1 MVTDDTSRQL
11 RFWLPL
17 LLAASLLFPSAMA
30 LAAEPELLD
39 RIVAVVNE
47 DVVLQSELDEEVQ
60 TIEQKL
66 AQAGASD
73 IPGDEVRKQAL
84 ERLILQKLQLAE
96 ARKIGAT
103 VDEETLLMAMNNIA
117 KQNGL
122 SLDELAAALK
132 EQGMSMEEYRR
143 ELRKEITLQRLRNR
157 EVISRIQVT
166 KAEVDNYLAHAE
178 ENPGGRDAYHLRHI
192 LIPTPEGA
200 SSEEITAARKQ
211 AEEIVRR
218 LNDGEDFATLASRYS
233 AGQQSLEGGD
243 LGWLEAGQV
252 PTLFS
257 RDLAHMERGE
267 VRGPYQA
274 ASGFHIIKLDDYK
287 GGDKNII
294 KQTHARHILIRT
306 DELTS
311 DQDARNRLEQLYQ
324 RIQGGED
331 FATLARAHSDDK
343 GSAIKGGDLGWVN
356 PGDLVP
362 EFEEVMNSLPLNGL
376 SEPFRTQF
384 GWHIIQV
391 LERRN
396 HDATEEV
403 KRDKAK
409 LALRKRKADEAL
421 QLYLRKLR
429 DQAFVEIRLDDQY

>member
-1 MVTDDTSRQL
+1 MVTDDLYRRLQG
-11 RFWLPL
+11 WLPFLLAL
-17 LLAASLLFPSAMA
+17 LLLSLGSGMA
-30 LAAEPELLD
+30 AAETQLLD
-39 RIVAVVNE
+39 RIMAVVND
-47 DVVLQSELDEEVQ
+47 DVVLQSELDQEVRS
-60 TIEQKL
+60 IEQKL
-66 AQAGASD
+66 AQVGAPD
-73 IPGDEVRKQAL
+73 MPGNEIRKQAL
-84 ERLILQKLQLAE
+84 ERLILEKLQLAE
-96 ARKIGAT
+96 ARRIGAT
-103 VDEETLLMAMNNIA
+103 VDDETLLLAMNNIA

-122 SLDELAAALK
+122 SLDELAAALQ
-132 EQGMSMEEYRR
+132 EQGMSMEEYRD

-192 LIPTPEGA
+192 LIATPDGA
-200 SSEEITAARKQ
+200 SSEEIAAARKK
-211 AEEIVRR
+211 AEDILQR
-218 LNDGEDFATLASRYS
+218 LKNGEDFAALATRFS

-252 PTLFS
+252 PTLFIK
-257 RDLAHMERGE
+257 DLATMEKGE

-274 ASGFHIIKLDDYK
+274 ASGFHIIKLEDYK

-294 KQTHARHILIRT
+294 RQTHARHILIRT

-311 DQDARNRLEQLYQ
+311 DQDAKNRLDQLYQ
-324 RIQGGED
+324 RIKGGED

-343 GSAIKGGDLGWVN
+343 GSAIKGGDLGWVS

-362 EFEEVMNSLPLNGL
+362 KFEEVMDALPINGL

-384 GWHIIQV
+384 GWHIVQV
-391 LERRN
+391 LERRD

-429 DQAFVEIRLDDQY
+429 DQAFVEIRLDNDY

>member
-1 MVTDDTSRQL
+1 MVTDNPYGRPQG
-11 RFWLPL
+11 WLFL
-17 LLAASLLFPSAMA
+17 LLALCLLSLGSGMA
-30 LAAEPELLD
+30 AAETQLLD
-39 RIVAVVNE
+39 RIVAVVND
-47 DVVLQSELDEEVQ
+47 DVVLQSELDREVRS
-60 TIEQKL
+60 IEQKL
-66 AQAGASD
+66 AQVGAPD
-73 IPGDEVRKQAL
+73 MPGNEIRKQAL
-84 ERLILQKLQLAE
+84 ERLILEKLQLAE

-103 VDEETLLMAMNNIA
+103 VDDETLLLAMNNIA

-122 SLDELAAALK
+122 SLDELAAALE
-132 EQGMSMEEYRR
+132 EQGMSMDEYRE

-192 LIPTPEGA
+192 LIATPDGA
-200 SSEEITAARKQ
+200 SSEEIAAARKK
-211 AEEIVRR
+211 AEDIIQR
-218 LNDGEDFATLASRYS
+218 LKNGEDFAALATRYS

-252 PTLFS
+252 PTLFAK
-257 RDLAHMERGE
+257 DLATMEKGE

-274 ASGFHIIKLDDYK
+274 ASGFHIIKLEDYK

-294 KQTHARHILIRT
+294 RQTHARHILIRT

-324 RIQGGED
+324 RIKGGED

-343 GSAIKGGDLGWVN
+343 GSAIKGGDLGWVS

-362 EFEEVMNSLPLNGL
+362 KFEEVMDALPINGL
-376 SEPFRTQF
+376 SKPFRTQF
-384 GWHIIQV
+384 GWHIVQV
-391 LERRN
+391 LERRD

-429 DQAFVEIRLDDQY
+429 DQAFVEIRLDDDY

>member
-1 MVTDDTSRQL
+1 MVTDDLYRRLQG
-11 RFWLPL
+11 WLPFLLAL
-17 LLAASLLFPSAMA
+17 LLLSLGSGMA
-30 LAAEPELLD
+30 AAETQLLD
-39 RIVAVVNE
+39 RIMAVVND
-47 DVVLQSELDEEVQ
+47 DVVLQSELDQEVRS
-60 TIEQKL
+60 IEQKL
-66 AQAGASD
+66 AQVGAPD
-73 IPGDEVRKQAL
+73 MPGNEIRKQAL
-84 ERLILQKLQLAE
+84 ERLILEKLQLAE
-96 ARKIGAT
+96 ARRIGAT
-103 VDEETLLMAMNNIA
+103 VDDETLLLAMNNIA

-122 SLDELAAALK
+122 SLDELAAALQ
-132 EQGMSMEEYRR
+132 EQGMSMEEYRD

-192 LIPTPEGA
+192 LIATPDGA
-200 SSEEITAARKQ
+200 SSEEIAAARKK
-211 AEEIVRR
+211 AEDILQR
-218 LNDGEDFATLASRYS
+218 LKNGEDFATLATRYS

-252 PTLFS
+252 PTLFIK
-257 RDLAHMERGE
+257 DLATMEKGE

-274 ASGFHIIKLDDYK
+274 ASGFHIIKLEDYK

-294 KQTHARHILIRT
+294 RQTHARHILIRT

-311 DQDARNRLEQLYQ
+311 DQDAKNRLDQLYQ
-324 RIQGGED
+324 RIKGGED

-343 GSAIKGGDLGWVN
+343 GSAIKGGDLGWVS

-362 EFEEVMNSLPLNGL
+362 KFEEVMDALPINGL

-384 GWHIIQV
+384 GWHIVQV
-391 LERRN
+391 LERRD

-429 DQAFVEIRLDDQY
+429 DQAFVEIRLDNDY

>member
-1 MVTDDTSRQL
+1 MVTDNPYGRPQG
-11 RFWLPL
+11 WLFL
-17 LLAASLLFPSAMA
+17 LLALCLLSLGSGMA
-30 LAAEPELLD
+30 AAETQLLD
-39 RIVAVVNE
+39 RIVAVVND
-47 DVVLQSELDEEVQ
+47 DVVLQSELDREVRS
-60 TIEQKL
+60 IEQKL
-66 AQAGASD
+66 AQVGAPD
-73 IPGDEVRKQAL
+73 MPGNEIRKQAL
-84 ERLILQKLQLAE
+84 ERLILEKLQLAE

-103 VDEETLLMAMNNIA
+103 VDDETLLLAMNNIA

-122 SLDELAAALK
+122 SLDELAAALE
-132 EQGMSMEEYRR
+132 EQGMSMDEYRE

-192 LIPTPEGA
+192 LIATPDGA
-200 SSEEITAARKQ
+200 SSEEIAAARKK
-211 AEEIVRR
+211 AEDIIQR
-218 LNDGEDFATLASRYS
+218 LKNGEDFAALATRYS

-252 PTLFS
+252 PTLFAK
-257 RDLAHMERGE
+257 DLATMDKGE

-274 ASGFHIIKLDDYK
+274 SSGFHIIKLEDYK
-287 GGDKNII
+287 GGDKNIVR
-294 KQTHARHILIRT
+294 QTHARHILIRT

-311 DQDARNRLEQLYQ
+311 DQDAKNRLEQLYQ

-331 FATLARAHSDDK
+331 FAALGRAHSDDK

-362 EFEEVMNSLPLNGL
+362 KFEEVMDALPINGL

-384 GWHIIQV
+384 GWHIVQV
-391 LERRN
+391 LGRRD

-429 DQAFVEIRLDDQY
+429 DQAFVEIRLDDDY

>member
-1 MVTDDTSRQL
+1 MVTDTLYRQL
-11 RFWLPL
+11 KRSLPF
-17 LLAASLLFPSAMA
+17 LLALLFLPFSGVIT
-30 LAAEPELLD
+30 AETELLD
-39 RIVAVVNE
+39 RIVAVVND
-47 DVVLQSELDEEVQ
+47 DVVLQSELDQEVRS
-60 TIEQKL
+60 IEQKL
-66 AQAGASD
+66 AQVGAPD
-73 IPGDEVRKQAL
+73 MPGNEIRKQAL
-84 ERLILQKLQLAE
+84 ERLILEKLQLAE
-96 ARKIGAT
+96 AKKIGAT
-103 VDEETLLMAMNNIA
+103 VDDETLLLAMNNIA
-117 KQNGL
+117 RQNGL
-122 SLDELAAALK
+122 SLDELAAALQ
-132 EQGMSMEEYRR
+132 EQGMSMEEYRE

-192 LIPTPEGA
+192 LIATPDGA
-200 SSEEITAARKQ
+200 SSEEIAKARKQ
-211 AEEIVRR
+211 AEDILQR
-218 LNDGEDFATLASRYS
+218 LRNGEDFATLATRYS
-233 AGQQSLEGGD
+233 AGQQALDGGD

-252 PTLFS
+252 PTLFVK
-257 RDLAHMERGE
+257 DLATMERGE
-267 VRGPYQA
+267 VHGPYQA
-274 ASGFHIIKLDDYK
+274 ASGFHIIKLEDYK
-287 GGDKNII
+287 GGDRNIV

-311 DQDARNRLEQLYQ
+311 DQDARNRLDQLYQ
-324 RIQGGED
+324 RIKGGED
-331 FATLARAHSDDK
+331 FAALARAHSDDK

-362 EFEEVMNSLPLNGL
+362 RFEEVMDSLPIDGL

-384 GWHIIQV
+384 GWHIVQV
-391 LERRN
+391 LERRD

-429 DQAFVEIRLDDQY
+429 DQAFVEIRLNDDY

>member
-1 MVTDDTSRQL
+1 MVTDNPHGRLQG
-11 RFWLPL
+11 WL
-17 LLAASLLFPSAMA
+17 LLLFALFLLCPGSGM
-30 LAAEPELLD
+30 AAETQLLD
-39 RIVAVVNE
+39 RIVAVVND
-47 DVVLQSELDEEVQ
+47 DVVLQSELDQEVRS
-60 TIEQKL
+60 IEQKL
-66 AQAGASD
+66 AQVGAPD
-73 IPGDEVRKQAL
+73 MPGNEIRKQAL
-84 ERLILQKLQLAE
+84 ERLILEKLQLAE

-103 VDEETLLMAMNNIA
+103 VDDETLLLAMNNIA

-122 SLDELAAALK
+122 SLEELAAALQ
-132 EQGMSMEEYRR
+132 EQGMSMEEYRE

-157 EVISRIQVT
+157 EVVSRIQVT

-192 LIPTPEGA
+192 LIATPDGA
-200 SSEEITAARKQ
+200 SSEEIAAARKQ
-211 AEEIVRR
+211 AEDILQR
-218 LNDGEDFATLASRYS
+218 LKNGEDFAALATRYS
-233 AGQQSLEGGD
+233 AGQQALEGGD

-252 PTLFS
+252 PTLFAK
-257 RDLAHMERGE
+257 DLATMEKGE

-274 ASGFHIIKLDDYK
+274 ASGFHIIKLEDYK

-294 KQTHARHILIRT
+294 RQTHARHILIRT
-306 DELTS
+306 DEMTS
-311 DQDARNRLEQLYQ
+311 DQDAKNRLEQLYQ
-324 RIQGGED
+324 RIKGGED
-331 FATLARAHSDDK
+331 FAALARAHSDDK
-343 GSAIKGGDLGWVN
+343 ASAIKGGDLGWVS

-362 EFEEVMNSLPLNGL
+362 KFEEVMDALPIGGL

-384 GWHIIQV
+384 GWHIVQV
-391 LERRN
+391 LERRD

-429 DQAFVEIRLDDQY
+429 DQAYVEIHLDDDY

>member
-1 MVTDDTSRQL
+1 MVTDDLYRRLQG
-11 RFWLPL
+11 WLPFLLAL
-17 LLAASLLFPSAMA
+17 LLLSLGSGMA
-30 LAAEPELLD
+30 AAETQLLD
-39 RIVAVVNE
+39 RIVAVVND
-47 DVVLQSELDEEVQ
+47 DVVLQSELDQEVRS
-60 TIEQKL
+60 IEQKL
-66 AQAGASD
+66 AQVGAPD
-73 IPGDEVRKQAL
+73 MPGNEIRKQAL
-84 ERLILQKLQLAE
+84 ERLILEKLQLAE
-96 ARKIGAT
+96 ARRIGAT
-103 VDEETLLMAMNNIA
+103 VDDETLLLAMNNIA

-122 SLDELAAALK
+122 SLDELAAALQ
-132 EQGMSMEEYRR
+132 EQGMSMEEYRD

-192 LIPTPEGA
+192 LIATPDGA
-200 SSEEITAARKQ
+200 SSEEIAAARKK
-211 AEEIVRR
+211 AEDILQR
-218 LNDGEDFATLASRYS
+218 LKNGEDFAALATRFS

-252 PTLFS
+252 PTLFIK
-257 RDLAHMERGE
+257 DLATMEKGE

-274 ASGFHIIKLDDYK
+274 ASGFHIIKLEDYK

-294 KQTHARHILIRT
+294 RQTHARHILIRT

-311 DQDARNRLEQLYQ
+311 DQDAKNRLDQLYQ
-324 RIQGGED
+324 RIKGGED

-343 GSAIKGGDLGWVN
+343 ASAIKGGDLGWVS

-362 EFEEVMNSLPLNGL
+362 KFEEVMDALPINGL

-384 GWHIIQV
+384 GWHIVQV
-391 LERRN
+391 LERRD

-429 DQAFVEIRLDDQY
+429 DQAFVEIRLDNDY

>member
-1 MVTDDTSRQL
+1 MVTDTLYRQL
-11 RFWLPL
+11 KRSLPF
-17 LLAASLLFPSAMA
+17 LLALLFLPVSGVAT
-30 LAAEPELLD
+30 AETELLD
-39 RIVAVVNE
+39 RIVAVVND
-47 DVVLQSELDEEVQ
+47 DVVLQSELDQEVRS
-60 TIEQKL
+60 IEQKL
-66 AQAGASD
+66 AQVGAPD
-73 IPGDEVRKQAL
+73 MPGNEIRKQAL
-84 ERLILQKLQLAE
+84 ERLILEKLQLAE
-96 ARKIGAT
+96 AKKIGAT
-103 VDEETLLMAMNNIA
+103 VDDETLLLAMNNIA
-117 KQNGL
+117 RQNGL
-122 SLDELAAALK
+122 SLDELAAALQ
-132 EQGMSMEEYRR
+132 EQGMSMEEYRE

-192 LIPTPEGA
+192 LIATPDGA
-200 SSEEITAARKQ
+200 SSEEITKARKQ
-211 AEEIVRR
+211 AEDILQR
-218 LNDGEDFATLASRYS
+218 LRNGEDFATLATRYS
-233 AGQQSLEGGD
+233 AGQQALDGGD

-252 PTLFS
+252 PTLFVK
-257 RDLAHMERGE
+257 DLATMEKGE

-274 ASGFHIIKLDDYK
+274 ASGFHIIKLEDYK
-287 GGDKNII
+287 GGDRNIV

-311 DQDARNRLEQLYQ
+311 DQDARNRLDQLYQ
-324 RIQGGED
+324 RIKGGED
-331 FATLARAHSDDK
+331 FAALARAHSDDK

-362 EFEEVMNSLPLNGL
+362 RFEEVMDSLPIDGL

-384 GWHIIQV
+384 GWHIVQV
-391 LERRN
+391 LERRD

-429 DQAFVEIRLDDQY
+429 DQAFVEIRLNDDY

>member
-1 MVTDDTSRQL
+1 MVTDNLSRRL
-11 RFWLPL
+11 NFWLLL
-17 LLAASLLFPSAMA
+17 LLAASLLMPPALA
-30 LAAEPELLD
+30 LAADAELLD
-39 RIVAVVNE
+39 RIVAVVND
-47 DVVLQSELDEEVQ
+47 DVVLQSELDQEIVS
-60 TIEQKL
+60 IKQKL
-66 AQAGASD
+66 AQVGAED
-73 IPGDEVRKQAL
+73 IPGDEIRKQAL
-84 ERLILQKLQLAE
+84 ERLILEKLQLAE
-96 ARKIGAT
+96 AKRIGAT
-103 VDEETLLMAMNNIA
+103 VDDETLLMAMNRIA
-117 KQNGL
+117 QQNGL

-132 EQGMSMEEYRR
+132 EQGMSMDEYRD

-157 EVISRIQVT
+157 EVMSGIQIT

-178 ENPGGRDAYHLRHI
+178 DNPGGRDAYHLRHI
-192 LIPTPEGA
+192 LVPTPEGA
-200 SSEEITAARKQ
+200 SSEEIAAARKQ
-211 AEEIVRR
+211 AEDIIQR
-218 LNDGEDFATLASRYS
+218 LKNGEDFATLASRYS
-233 AGQQSLEGGD
+233 AGQQALEGGD

-252 PTLFS
+252 PTLFIK
-257 RDLAHMERGE
+257 DLAGMGRGE

-274 ASGFHIIKLDDYK
+274 ASGFHIIKLEDYK

-362 EFEEVMNSLPLNGL
+362 KFEEVMNDLPINGL
-376 SEPFRTQF
+376 SKPFRTQF
-384 GWHIIQV
+384 GWHIVQV
-391 LERRN
+391 LDRRN

-409 LALRKRKADEAL
+409 QALRKRKADEAL

-429 DQAFVEIRLDDQY
+429 GQAFVETRLDDNY

>member
-1 MVTDDTSRQL
+1 MVTDKLYRQSR
-11 RFWLPL
+11 RWLPL
-17 LLAASLLFPSAMA
+17 LLALFLAPLLASPFAE
-30 LAAEPELLD
+30 AAELLD
-39 RIVAVVNE
+39 RIVAVVND
-47 DVVLQSELDEEVQ
+47 DVVLQSELDREVRS
-60 TIEQKL
+60 IEQKL
-66 AQAGASD
+66 AQVGAPD
-73 IPGDEVRKQAL
+73 MPGNEIRKQAL
-84 ERLILQKLQLAE
+84 ERLILEKLQLAE

-103 VDEETLLMAMNNIA
+103 VDDETLLLAMNNIA

-122 SLDELAAALK
+122 SLGELAAALE
-132 EQGMSMEEYRR
+132 EQGMSMDEYRD

-192 LIPTPEGA
+192 LIATPDGA
-200 SSEEITAARKQ
+200 SSEEIAAARKK
-211 AEEIVRR
+211 AEDIIQR
-218 LNDGEDFATLASRYS
+218 LKNGEDFAALATRYS

-252 PTLFS
+252 PTLFAK
-257 RDLAHMERGE
+257 DLATMEKGE

-274 ASGFHIIKLDDYK
+274 ASGFHIIKLEDYK

-294 KQTHARHILIRT
+294 RQTHARHILIRT

-324 RIQGGED
+324 RIKGGED

-343 GSAIKGGDLGWVN
+343 GSAIKGGDLGWVS

-362 EFEEVMNSLPLNGL
+362 KFEEVMDALPINGL
-376 SEPFRTQF
+376 SKPFRTQF
-384 GWHIIQV
+384 GWHIVQV
-391 LERRN
+391 LERRD

-429 DQAFVEIRLDDQY
+429 DQAFVEIRLDDDY

>member
-1 MVTDDTSRQL
+1 MVTDTLYRQL
-11 RFWLPL
+11 KRSLPF
-17 LLAASLLFPSAMA
+17 LLALLFLPVSGVAT
-30 LAAEPELLD
+30 AETELLD
-39 RIVAVVNE
+39 RIVAVVND
-47 DVVLQSELDEEVQ
+47 DVVLQSELDQEVRS
-60 TIEQKL
+60 IEQKL
-66 AQAGASD
+66 AQVGAPD
-73 IPGDEVRKQAL
+73 MPGNEIRKQAL
-84 ERLILQKLQLAE
+84 ERLILEKLQLAE
-96 ARKIGAT
+96 AKKIGAT
-103 VDEETLLMAMNNIA
+103 VDDETLLLAMNNIA
-117 KQNGL
+117 RQNGL
-122 SLDELAAALK
+122 SLDELAAALQ
-132 EQGMSMEEYRR
+132 EQGMSMEEYRE

-192 LIPTPEGA
+192 LIATPDGA
-200 SSEEITAARKQ
+200 SSEEIAKARKQ
-211 AEEIVRR
+211 AEDILQR
-218 LNDGEDFATLASRYS
+218 LRNGEDFATLATRYS
-233 AGQQSLEGGD
+233 AGQQALDGGD

-252 PTLFS
+252 PTLFVK
-257 RDLAHMERGE
+257 DLASMERGE

-274 ASGFHIIKLDDYK
+274 ASGFHIIKLEDYK
-287 GGDKNII
+287 GGDKNIV

-311 DQDARNRLEQLYQ
+311 DQDARNRLDQLYQ
-324 RIQGGED
+324 RIKGGED
-331 FATLARAHSDDK
+331 FAALARAHSDDK

-362 EFEEVMNSLPLNGL
+362 RFEEVMDSLPIDGL

-384 GWHIIQV
+384 GWHIVQV
-391 LERRN
+391 LERRD

-429 DQAFVEIRLDDQY
+429 DQAFVEIRLNDDY

>member
-1 MVTDDTSRQL
+1 MVTDDLYRRPQ
-11 RFWLPL
+11 RWLPF
-17 LLAASLLFPSAMA
+17 LLAFFLLPLGSGMA
-30 LAAEPELLD
+30 AAETELLD
-39 RIVAVVNE
+39 RIVAVVND
-47 DVVLQSELDEEVQ
+47 DVVVQSELDEEIRDV
-60 TIEQKL
+60 EKKL
-66 AQAGASD
+66 AQVGAPD
-73 IPGDEVRKQAL
+73 IPADEIRKQAL
-84 ERLILQKLQLAE
+84 ERLILEKLQLAE
-96 ARKIGAT
+96 AKKIGAT
-103 VDEETLLMAMNNIA
+103 VDDETLLLAMNNIA

-122 SLDELAAALK
+122 SLDELAAALR
-132 EQGMSMEEYRR
+132 EQGMSMEEYRE

-192 LIPTPEGA
+192 LIATPDGA
-200 SSEEITAARKQ
+200 SSEEIAAARQQ
-211 AEEIVRR
+211 AEDIIQR
-218 LNDGEDFATLASRYS
+218 LNNGEDFAALASRYS
-233 AGQQSLEGGD
+233 AGQQALEGGD

-252 PTLFS
+252 PTLFIK
-257 RDLAHMERGE
+257 DLATMEKGE

-274 ASGFHIIKLDDYK
+274 ASGFHIIKLEDYK

-294 KQTHARHILIRT
+294 RQTHARHILIRT

-311 DQDARNRLEQLYQ
+311 DQDAKNRLDQLYQ
-324 RIQGGED
+324 RIKGGED

-343 GSAIKGGDLGWVN
+343 ASAIKGGDLGWVN

-362 EFEEVMNSLPLNGL
+362 KFEEVMDSLPINGL

-384 GWHIIQV
+384 GWHIVQV
-391 LERRN
+391 LERRD

-429 DQAFVEIRLDDQY
+429 DQAFVEIRLDDNY